1 MEAVL
6 SPALMNPSSQ
16 LIVAD
21 MIDEFFIQGNH
32 NEIEIILN
40 TTFNKKFSKII
51 KKNGDFWDTNKI
63 YFQDDFLKFFE
74 ILKKT
79 LIQGVGEFKYKL
91 SEIDASNKL
100 VKLYNEGLLNFDIFI
115 KLEKKKSEIELLDEK
130 IELLSKKLSNIIYDI
145 ELIKNHCNL
154 GKLSKQIAS
163 NKRLQLVKTNNL
175 SFDLDSYYD
184 IAINFG
190 FDIHNN
196 KIFVLDN
203 ITGLK
208 LRFKGVSNEQ
218 DLVPEKIVFCHK
230 HKLNSYSE
238 LAGINQADILNLS
251 GLSGIIVN
259 NCIMPPWKKY
269 QIIIDDTQDIEL
281 MEFINYINIDL
292 SNIECGKYQLIY
304 N

>member
-21 MIDEFFIQGNH
+21 IIDEFLIQGNH

-184 IAINFG
+184 IAKNYGIDINN
-190 FDIHNN
+190 NN

-208 LRFKGVSNEQ
+208 LRFKGVSNDQ
-218 DLVPEKIVFCHK
+218 DSVPEKIDMAVFFSNQNLEMARVG
-230 HKLNSYSE
+230 KLN
-238 LAGINQADILNLS
+238 LN
-251 GLSGIIVN
+251 GIIFNLNYNKVN
-259 NCIMPPWKKY
+259 RFIPPWKKY

-292 SNIECGKYQLIY
+292 SNIERGKYQLIY